1 MYRLRSALV
10 PIALLLAGCAGAPPQ
25 RVIAARP
32 GTAPAAPNVTPAVP
46 APATPPAHA
55 TPLPARPAPSAPVR
69 TLARTAAAAAAP
81 TSRARPVPA
90 GPHAAQAAKHPA
102 PAQTTS
108 STTPVARIATP
119 ALPARVSLAGSVQ
132 LVAAAS
138 QRIDAQDMAD
148 TVVYFTPDA
157 GAVRPQ
163 PGHYTIATHH
173 RMFDPSM
180 LVIPLGSTVRFP
192 NRDEI
197 LHNVYSVTPGS
208 QFDLGLLGYGQSG
221 QHTFTRPGLVLV
233 NCNVH
238 PSMQATIFVVAS
250 PYVARPAAD
259 GHFSLTGLP
268 PGPGTLTVWQ
278 PRSTML
284 TRHIDLPLASTPVLR
299 IVITKPRLLPHAPK
313 SSVFPGT
320 GAP

>member
-1 MYRLRSALV
+1 MYRLRSVLV
-10 PIALLLAGCAGAPPQ
+10 PIALLLAGCAGAPPR

-32 GTAPAAPNVTPAVP
+32 GAAPASASTTPAVP
-46 APATPPAHA
+46 THAVLPAHA
-55 TPLPARPAPSAPVR
+55 APLPVRPAPSTPMR
-69 TLARTAAAAAAP
+69 TLAGTAAASAAP
-81 TSRARPVPA
+81 TSHARL
-90 GPHAAQAAKHPA
+90 A
-102 PAQTTS
+102 PAQAPS
-108 STTPVARIATP
+108 PAAPIARIAAP
-119 ALPARVSLAGSVQ
+119 VLPARASLAGSVQ
-132 LVAAAS
+132 LVAAAG

-157 GAVRPQ
+157 GAVRQQ
-163 PGHYTIATHH
+163 PGRYTIATHH

-192 NRDEI
+192 NRDGI

-221 QHTFTRPGLVLV
+221 QHTFTRPGLILV

-250 PYVARPAAD
+250 PYVARPAAN

-278 PRSTML
+278 PRATML
-284 TRHIDLPLASTPVLR
+284 TRHIDLPLASIPILR

-313 SSVFPGT
+313 SSVFPGA